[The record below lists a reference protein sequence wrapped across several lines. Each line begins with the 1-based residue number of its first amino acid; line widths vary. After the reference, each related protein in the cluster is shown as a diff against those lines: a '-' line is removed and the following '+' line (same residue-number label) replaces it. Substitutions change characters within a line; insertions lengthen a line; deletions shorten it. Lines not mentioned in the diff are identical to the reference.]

1 MLITFNK
8 LVTLNLALDVN
19 INKNLIEDYS
29 YIITNIFRIIIPKSH
44 QLSKNFDR
52 EQKLVKIYYS
62 EFSPSTKLIPIV
74 VLIRNKLN
82 DLIYYMD
89 EFQYIPADV
98 YFIHLMFIFN
108 YWIEYINLVR
118 CNHTIL

>member
-44 QLSKNFDR
+44 KLSKNFDR
-52 EQKLVKIYYS
+52 EQKLVKIYY
-62 EFSPSTKLIPIV
+62 PLAVRTKV
-74 VLIRNKLN
+74 
-82 DLIYYMD
+82 
-89 EFQYIPADV
+89 
-98 YFIHLMFIFN
+98 
-108 YWIEYINLVR
+108 
-118 CNHTIL
+118 